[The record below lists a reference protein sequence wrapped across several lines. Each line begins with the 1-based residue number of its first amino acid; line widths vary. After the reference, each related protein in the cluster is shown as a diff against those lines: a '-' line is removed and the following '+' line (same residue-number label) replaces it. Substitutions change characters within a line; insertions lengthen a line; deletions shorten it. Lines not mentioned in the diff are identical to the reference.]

1 MTHLSTL
8 LSYLLIWTV
17 ATFIFIPPYIEFL
30 YRYNLWKKI
39 REEWLIGKATEF
51 AKLHTQK
58 IWTPTMWWGIIL
70 FVILILVLGSIF
82 IQKFSSELGLTI
94 RYSLWNRN
102 ETYLALFTLFTV
114 WGIWMVDDYLNV
126 REIGRTKGLSARVKL
141 TLLFL
146 FAGIGAWWFYGK
158 LQFDSISLPWLGE
171 IYLWIFY
178 IPLFIL
184 IVATTA
190 NSVNFTDG
198 LDGLAGGI
206 LLMNFWLYSFIC
218 YDKWLTILSA
228 LCLIIAWSLI
238 SFLWFNIKPASF
250 YMWDTGSLSLWATLA
265 VIAMMTDT
273 LSVLFVS
280 SAIFWLE
287 LLSVII
293 QLLSKKLRNWK
304 KVFRIAP
311 FHHHLEAIGW
321 TEETIVMK
329 FWLIS
334 IVLVALWGVINQ
346 II

>member
-1 MTHLSTL
+1 MTHLSL
-8 LSYLLIWTV
+8 LLLYLLIGTV
-17 ATFIFIPPYIEFL
+17 ATFIFIPPYIELL
-30 YRYNLWKKI
+30 YKYNIWKKI
-39 REEWLIGKATEF
+39 REEGLIGKATEF
-51 AKLHTQK
+51 AKLHASK
-58 IWTPTMWWGIIL
+58 IGTPTMWWGIIL
-70 FVILILVLGSIF
+70 IVILLLVIGSI
-82 IQKFSSELGLTI
+82 ILQKFSTELGLSI

-114 WGIWMVDDYLNV
+114 GGIGIVDDFLNV

-146 FAGIGAWWFYGK
+146 FAGIGAWWFYSK
-158 LQFDSISLPWLGE
+158 LQFDSVSLPWVGDVYLG
-171 IYLWIFY
+171 IFY

-184 IVATTA
+184 IVATMA

-206 LLMNFWLYSFIC
+206 LLMNFWLYAFIC
-218 YDKWLTILSA
+218 YDKWLSILAA

-238 SFLWFNIKPASF
+238 SFLWFNIKPAAF
-250 YMWDTGSLSLWATLA
+250 YMWDTWSLSLWATLA

-273 LSVLFVS
+273 LAVLFVS

-287 LLSVII
+287 LMSVII
-293 QLLSKKLRNWK
+293 QLLSKKFRNGK

-334 IVLVALWGVINQ
+334 IVLVALWGVISQ